1 MKLLL
6 VASGDEHANVL
17 GYHLKPIGFEVERI
31 SNPVRALEDLEEL
44 DPQAILFHA
53 GNFPRHWK
61 ALLKL
66 AREKHN
72 KEELIFIL
80 ITPPD
85 FDLDEAAKAA
95 HLGVNGIIGENLSDK
110 KELYRLEELVRR
122 YRTVREKRNFARLV
136 PTGGDSLGFAFT
148 HPVRLALVMGRIKEI
163 SIQGTSIDPAPGAG
177 VSDLDV
183 GQEIHDCS
191 LKVGNEVISVTCKL
205 TRNSDELGFQFLSFE
220 EGGHHKLLK
229 YIQDRPE
236 RALRSAL
243 ASQAPGG
250 TPPL

>member
-6 VASGDEHANVL
+6 VASGAEYASLL

-31 SNPVRALEDLEEL
+31 SNPVRALEEMEEL
-44 DPQAILFHA
+44 DPQAVVFHA

-61 ALLKL
+61 TLLKL

-80 ITPPD
+80 IAPPD

-95 HLGVNGIIGENLSDK
+95 HLGVNGIVGENLTDK
-110 KELYRLEELVRR
+110 KEIYRLEELVRR
-122 YRTVREKRNFARLV
+122 YRSVREKRNFARLV
-136 PTGGDSLGFAFT
+136 PTKDDTLGFAFT
-148 HPVRLALVMGRIKEI
+148 HPRRLALIMGRIKEI
-163 SIQGTSIDPAPGAG
+163 SIQGTSIDPAPGSGIA
-177 VSDLDV
+177 DLDV

-191 LKVGNEVISVTCKL
+191 LKVGDSVISVTCKL
-205 TRNSDELGFQFLSFE
+205 TRNTDELGFQFLSFE

-229 YIQDRPE
+229 YIQERPE

-243 ASQAPGG
+243 AAQA
-250 TPPL
+250 